1 MVLCQRFQPSP
12 AQTPAEPR
20 AAGTRRCAP
29 RSVCA
34 EPLHTSKT
42 PAINKQRRGC
52 GDKMTIK
59 QTDKAVLTQRCV
71 CVIITCPKDVMK
83 RHLAEGILFQAPSE
97 STFKC
102 RSGGLSVR

>member
-1 MVLCQRFQPSP
+1 
-12 AQTPAEPR
+12 
-20 AAGTRRCAP
+20 
-29 RSVCA
+29 
-34 EPLHTSKT
+34 
-42 PAINKQRRGC
+42 
-52 GDKMTIK
+52 MTVK